1 MNSFQ
6 DTFNQIPAAAILAM
20 ENGNK
25 LEAIKLLREETGLD
39 LKEAKEL
46 VEQYAKHNPV
56 IQTQLEV
63 RQRETMQGLKW
74 LIISIV
80 IIGLTYYYIFVE

>member
-1 MNSFQ
+1 MPF
-6 DTFNQIPAAAILAM
+6 TAITAM

-25 LEAIKLLREETGLD
+25 IDAIKIVREETGLG

-46 VEQYAKHNPV
+46 VEQYVKQNPA
-56 IQTQLEV
+56 IKTQLEV
-63 RQRETMQGLKW
+63 QQRESMQGLKW